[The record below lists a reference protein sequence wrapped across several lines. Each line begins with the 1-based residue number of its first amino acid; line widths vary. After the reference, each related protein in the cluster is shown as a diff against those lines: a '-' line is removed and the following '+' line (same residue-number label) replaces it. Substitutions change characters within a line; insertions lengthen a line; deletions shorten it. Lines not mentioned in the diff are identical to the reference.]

1 STMICNDLIM
11 PALLR
16 ISWLRMTERGDLS
29 SLLIAIRR
37 GAIVLILLLAFAY
50 FRFIGQPEAL
60 VTIGLVSFAAA
71 AQFAPAIVGGIF
83 WKGGSR
89 QGALAGLTL
98 GFVAWVYTLLLPS
111 FARPGWLA
119 TTFIEQGPFGIELL
133 RPYALFGLQGLDS
146 LSHALFWSMLA
157 NIGGYVIVSL
167 LSRQSAI
174 ERIQAVLFV
183 DVFRHSGAQ
192 GGTSHFWRGSATVP
206 DLKSLLARF
215 IGLRRA
221 ERAFAD
227 YGRAHGL
234 NVAKLRDAESGLVS
248 FTERILAGAI
258 GAASARVMVAS
269 VAKGEVVGIEEVMAI
284 LEETSQVIKYSHG
297 LEQKSR
303 ELEALAAELRE
314 ANARLQELDR
324 MKDEFLST
332 VSHELRT
339 PLTSIR
345 SFSEILFDNPDI
357 GLAERR
363 KFLTVIVK
371 ESERLTRLI
380 NQILDLAKMEA
391 GSIDWEMQHL
401 DPRAVIEEA
410 LTVTSTLFSEKSAR
424 LAVEIGGD
432 LPMVYAD
439 RDRLIQVLVNLLSN
453 AAKFCDERAGHVIV
467 TAEARPEGL
476 QISIADNGRGVPPE
490 NRELI
495 FEKFQQASTNLTD
508 KPRGTGLGLTISRQ
522 IIGHFGGR
530 IWVEPAAGGGA
541 RFCVEVPPRPQAA
554 MPQAV

>member
-1 STMICNDLIM
+1 MICNDLIM
-11 PALLR
+11 PALIR

-29 SLLIAIRR
+29 RLLLRIRR
-37 GAIVLILLLAFAY
+37 GAIVLILLLSFAY

-71 AQFAPAIVGGIF
+71 AQFAPAIIGGIF

-89 QGALAGLTL
+89 LGALAGLTL
-98 GFVAWVYTLLLPS
+98 GFVIWGYTLLLPS
-111 FARPGWLA
+111 FARPGWLP
-119 TTFIEQGPFGIELL
+119 TSFIEAGPLGIELL

-146 LSHALFWSMLA
+146 LSHAMFWSMLA
-157 NIGGYVIVSL
+157 NIGGYVLVSL
-167 LSRQSAI
+167 LARQSAI

-192 GGTSHFWRGSATVP
+192 SGSHFWRGSATVP
-206 DLKSLLARF
+206 DLKNLVARF
-215 IGLRRA
+215 IGPGRT
-221 ERAFAD
+221 ERAFSD
-227 YGRAHGL
+227 YGRIHGV
-234 NVAKLRDAESGLVS
+234 NVAKLREADPGLVS
-248 FTERILAGAI
+248 YAERLLAGAI
-258 GAASARVMVAS
+258 GAASSRVMVAS
-269 VAKGEVVGIEEVMAI
+269 VAKGEVLGIEEVMEI
-284 LEETSQVIKYSHG
+284 LEETSQVIEYSHG

-303 ELEALAAELRE
+303 ELEALAAELRG

-345 SFSEILFDNPDI
+345 SFSEILFDNPDL
-357 GLAERR
+357 GVGDRR
-363 KFLTVIVK
+363 KFLAVIVK

-391 GSIDWEMQHL
+391 GSLDWEMESL
-401 DPRAVIEEA
+401 DPREVVEEA
-410 LTVTSTLFSEKSAR
+410 IAITSALFAERASRLEVQIAR
-424 LAVEIGGD
+424 E
-432 LPMVYAD
+432 LPTVYAD

-453 AAKFCDERAGHVIV
+453 AAKFCAEKAGQVVV
-467 TAEARPEGL
+467 TAENQPEGL
-476 QISIADNGRGVPPE
+476 QISVADNGRGVPPE
-490 NRELI
+490 NRQLI

-522 IIGHFGGR
+522 IVEHFGGR
-530 IWVEPAAGGGA
+530 IWVEPASGAGA
-541 RFCVEVPPRPQAA
+541 RFCLVLPRRQAKA
-554 MPQAV
+554 VSQAV